1 MKYSLIWR
9 HIRKNANP
17 DIGGLD
23 RFSNGKCDNSALV
36 NSFKKIATKC
46 LHSKPLRTTLEGS
59 RKFGRQSLSR
69 SWARFWVFGVEI
81 LRNIGPQNLDFW
93 ETVFLWVTRA
103 EIEGIP
109 LIRVWIERI
118 NGSRGL
124 GIAPKWRYG
133 RLGPFVL
140 RISFFNRAAPTK
152 GLIGVGGMGAA
163 LLIHWPPQ
171 GPQASRMKLKGWR
184 SMDLRCIHS
193 LMLWCFQAIPVCVK

>member
-9 HIRKNANP
+9 NIRKTANP
-17 DIGGLD
+17 ELRGLD

-36 NSFKKIATKC
+36 NSFEKIATKC

-59 RKFGRQSLSR
+59 HKFGRQSLSR
-69 SWARFWVFGVEI
+69 YWAIFWVFWG
-81 LRNIGPQNLDFW
+81 RNVAKYWSPEFGFL

-124 GIAPKWRYG
+124 GIAPKLSYG
-133 RLGPFVL
+133 RFGPIFL
-140 RISFFNRAAPTK
+140 RMSFFNRAAPTK
-152 GLIGVGGMGAA
+152 GLYI
-163 LLIHWPPQ
+163 
-171 GPQASRMKLKGWR
+171 
-184 SMDLRCIHS
+184 
-193 LMLWCFQAIPVCVK
+193 QAIKPPNSRSRLQWLQ